1 MTTTMTAKP
10 ALHQTAIG
18 KKVLMA
24 GSGLILLLWLFA
36 HMVGNL
42 KVWLSAKEYNGYAH
56 WLRHMLDPPLPFS
69 WALWII
75 RIISCIA
82 LVVHVYYAITLARQS
97 RKARV
102 TRYEHTAHI
111 QADPAALTMRWGG
124 LTIFL
129 FLIFHL
135 LNFTWGTIHPG
146 YTYVRGNPYNN
157 IVGNFNVW
165 WMVVIYLV
173 ALAALTLHIY
183 HGAWSIFQTFGSNSR
198 RWNIAVRRFATASA
212 LIIGLGFASIPIG
225 VITGAITK

>member
-1 MTTTMTAKP
+1 MTTTMTARP
-10 ALHQTAIG
+10 ALPNTAIG
-18 KKVLMA
+18 KKVIMA

-36 HMVGNL
+36 HMAGNL
-42 KVWLSAKEYNGYAH
+42 KLWLSAKEYNSYAH
-56 WLRHMLDPPLPFS
+56 WLRHFANPPLPFS

-75 RIISCIA
+75 RGITCVA

-102 TRYEHTAHI
+102 TRYVHTAHI

-146 YTYVRGNPYNN
+146 YTYVRSNPYDDVVNN
-157 IVGNFNVW
+157 FKIW

-173 ALAALTLHIY
+173 ALAALSLHIY
-183 HGAWSIFQTFGSNSR
+183 HASWSMFQTFGVNSR
-198 RWNIAVRRFATASA
+198 RWDLAIRRFALSSS

-225 VITGAITK
+225 VIAGAITK